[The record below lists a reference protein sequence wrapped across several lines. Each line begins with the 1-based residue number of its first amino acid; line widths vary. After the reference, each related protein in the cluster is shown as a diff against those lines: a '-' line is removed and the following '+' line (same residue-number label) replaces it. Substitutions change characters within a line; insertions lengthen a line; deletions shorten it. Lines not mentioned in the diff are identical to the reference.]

1 MHLQRSLLVLA
12 AAMLL
17 ATHVQFV
24 SGEGLPV
31 QYGLLGLGD
40 LTTTDQGGPYRVP
53 AVQAF
58 EVEAALAAKT
68 GAPGGPFFDR
78 DVLNFLA
85 NTECLEATFNTYAAF
100 GEGLPSTLTPGEV
113 VGGQRA
119 NLSTEVQAWAEEVA
133 LDEQGHVRM
142 VREVLGP
149 NNSVPCPKLDL
160 IGGFRAF
167 FDNAVNKSSEPSF
180 DPYANDINFLLA
192 TWSLEEIG
200 STGDKG
206 CILLVSNPGVANAI
220 SGLATSASYQSGVD
234 RHFLWQR
241 RNETV
246 PEYNMTV
253 QEIVLAISNY
263 RDELDGPPETD
274 QALLNGN
281 PNFIAVP
288 TRNINLVPTD
298 IRGLTFSRTPQQ
310 VLRIVT
316 LGGDGDKGGFFPDG
330 VNGKINSTE
339 GYTDAANAYGGYPGN
354 EVKVVSLTE
363 ADRASLL
370 NDNITNVTP
379 AKPEVQATAS
389 GQQYVQGG
397 SPSPS
402 SPSPS
407 SFPATTT
414 TESAPATTNTDS
426 DSDSQATAGGAGAV
440 WAAMV

>member
-1 MHLQRSLLVLA
+1 MHLRNVLWLA
-12 AAMLL
+12 AAILL
-17 ATHVQFV
+17 AAQANSVY
-24 SGEGLPV
+24 GEGLPV

-40 LTTTDQGGPYRVP
+40 LTTTDQGGPYNVP

-58 EVEAALAAKT
+58 EVEAALASKT
-68 GAPGGPFFDR
+68 AAPGGPFFDR

-100 GEGLPSTLTPGEV
+100 GEGLPKSLTPGEV
-113 VGGQRA
+113 IGGKRA
-119 NLSTEVQAWAEEVA
+119 KLSPEVQAWAEEVA

-149 NNSVPCPKLDL
+149 DNSVPCPKLDL
-160 IGGFRAF
+160 TGGFRAF
-167 FDNAVNKSSEPSF
+167 FDKALKKTSNPQF
-180 DPYANDINFLLA
+180 DPYANDVNFLLA
-192 TWSLEEIG
+192 TFSLEEIG

-206 CILLVSNPGVANAI
+206 SILLVSNPGVANAI

-246 PEYNMTV
+246 PEYGMTV
-253 QEIVLAISNY
+253 QQIVMAISNL

-274 QALLNGN
+274 QPLMNGN

-288 TRNINLVPTD
+288 TRSINLVPTD

-316 LGGDGDKGGFFPDG
+316 LAGPGDKGGFFPNG
-330 VNGKINSTE
+330 VNGKINSTA

-354 EVKVVSLTE
+354 KVKVVSL
-363 ADRASLL
+363 AAANKANLL
-370 NDNITNVTP
+370 NKNITVVKP
-379 AKPEVQATAS
+379 APPAVQAEAS
-389 GQQYVQGG
+389 GQNYKEGG
-397 SPSPS
+397 NNPSTSNSAPS
-402 SPSPS
+402 S
-407 SFPATTT
+407 
-414 TESAPATTNTDS
+414 
-426 DSDSQATAGGAGAV
+426 G
-440 WAAMV
+440 